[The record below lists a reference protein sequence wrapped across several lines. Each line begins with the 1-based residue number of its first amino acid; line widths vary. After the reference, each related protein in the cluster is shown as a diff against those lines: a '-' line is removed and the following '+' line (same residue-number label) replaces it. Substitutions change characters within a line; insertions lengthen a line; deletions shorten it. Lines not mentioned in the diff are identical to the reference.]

1 MIKLQNEDEI
11 LNLINENKISVI
23 YFTGSSCDACS
34 VIKLK
39 LENILKS
46 YLKLKVEK

>member
-39 LENILKS
+39 LLHMLET
-46 YLKLKVEK
+46 